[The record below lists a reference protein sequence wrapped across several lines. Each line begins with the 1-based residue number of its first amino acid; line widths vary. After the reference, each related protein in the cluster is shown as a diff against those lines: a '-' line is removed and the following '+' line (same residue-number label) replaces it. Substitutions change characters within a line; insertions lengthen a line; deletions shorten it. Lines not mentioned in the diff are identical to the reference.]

1 VTTETTTNDPVTLP
15 GAPVQVVEYDPA
27 TLLVDVN
34 VRHDVRLDKVFVA
47 SIEENGVLSPVV
59 AVRTRDGDI
68 RVRLG
73 HRRVLA
79 ALEVGRRVP
88 VAVVGDESGDDAD
101 QIERLVA
108 QFAENEHRLSLTTAE
123 RVDVVEQLSL
133 LGVPAAQ
140 IVKRTRIPRKQVAS
154 ALVVAGSELAKGA
167 AARHEFLTLDQA
179 AAVAEFDQDTEAV
192 KALLAA
198 AKTGQFAHIVQRLR
212 DERDEAQARSAAEA
226 DLAAT
231 GVRVVER
238 SGVAAP
244 QVQPLYRLAGEG
256 PDGELTPEEHAECP
270 GHAAYLMQQWQPR
283 ILTSGDDNG
292 DDDEVADDAEDTS
305 GETGSTQWVPVF
317 VCTDALG
324 HGHAARWGS
333 TETPRA
339 KVADLPPEE
348 REAARLERRRVI
360 ENNKAW
366 ASAETVRRAWLKEFA
381 TRSKAPRGT
390 AAFLAVAAAHDA
402 DVLADVGGNHL
413 AAKVLGIESSGYGR
427 SSGLQTL
434 VANATSDARAQ
445 VIHLVM
451 VLAAYEAATSREDWR
466 TARQTTRRYLAH
478 IATLGYGLADVE
490 RLALG
495 EEPEAVE
502 GSPAEIATT
511 ASA

>member
-1 VTTETTTNDPVTLP
+1 MVRRLPAPPTRIPRIRGATLTGEVTTVTTETTTNDPVTLP

-154 ALVVAGSELAKGA
+154 ALAVAGSELAKGA

-192 KALLAA
+192 NALLAA

-226 DLAAT
+226 DLAAS

-244 QVQPLYRLAGEG
+244 QVQPR
-256 PDGELTPEEHAECP
+256 C
-270 GHAAYLMQQWQPR
+270 
-283 ILTSGDDNG
+283 
-292 DDDEVADDAEDTS
+292 V
-305 GETGSTQWVPVF
+305 VF
-317 VCTDALG
+317 HTDAAPSVGKIPVDVEALDI
-324 HGHAARWGS
+324 
-333 TETPRA
+333 
-339 KVADLPPEE
+339 DL
-348 REAARLERRRVI
+348 L
-360 ENNKAW
+360 
-366 ASAETVRRAWLKEFA
+366 
-381 TRSKAPRGT
+381 
-390 AAFLAVAAAHDA
+390 
-402 DVLADVGGNHL
+402 
-413 AAKVLGIESSGYGR
+413 
-427 SSGLQTL
+427 TL
-434 VANATSDARAQ
+434 VGHKMYAPKG
-445 VIHLVM
+445 I
-451 VLAAYEAATSREDWR
+451 AALDGPPVPAA
-466 TARQTTRRYLAH
+466 
-478 IATLGYGLADVE
+478 
-490 RLALG
+490 
-495 EEPEAVE
+495 
-502 GSPAEIATT
+502 GSPAPAARRCPARTRTRQRRHEEATAARAERQHRRDRRPRAPGVMPHDRGVAQRRQGRRRARRIRARRRAHRAARAGVVRRLARELPPGARFRRRLLWRYSLVWT
-511 ASA
+511 KPAPS